1 MKKLFVVLCIIGIA
15 ATCYGSDFAK
25 TPVNSDTVIKIND
38 KDSKPVKIVTRTNTI
53 WVWPCGQVGREGVEI
68 IHENE
73 EIGAFTS
80 SSIFWEPDDNSITYT
95 VE

>member
-1 MKKLFVVLCIIGIA
+1 MKKLFVVLCILGLA
-15 ATCYGSDFAK
+15 AICYGDDFTK

-73 EIGAFTS
+73 EGVGTGFVISNG
-80 SSIFWEPDDNSITYT
+80 DNDNYIIWQA
-95 VE
+95 E